1 MGSTTFNQDVLIS
14 SIAKDIRYSLRS
26 MPQILNVITFA
37 FRLLGTSFERRA
49 YILVNKQYCSWFIY
63 LNPNLNCYF
72 AILFD
77 YSKSDLLKDIPTL
90 DATAGSVGSP
100 FKRTGGNN
108 MPVVSK
114 VSTNNFQ
121 QKLINCNTFPSM
133 FFFNYYSIF
142 NWQHLFFLIIIFMFN
157 I

>member
-1 MGSTTFNQDVLIS
+1 MC
-14 SIAKDIRYSLRS
+14 
-26 MPQILNVITFA
+26 
-37 FRLLGTSFERRA
+37 RLLGTSFE
-49 YILVNKQYCSWFIY
+49 SFIY

-72 AILFD
+72 VILFD

-133 FFFNYYSIF
+133 FLNYSIF
-142 NWQHLFFLIIIFMFN
+142 NWQH
-157 I
+157 